1 MVERQMDCEV
11 CLKRQCVWRHRFYG
25 WSSRRPASNAHH
37 ETTKLMI
44 FLSRPLSTFT
54 LHREGYSHW
63 VGLIHSTWIRTKH
76 FSFVMAWIRKGLWDS
91 EEPDV
96 AFAFAL
102 GLLIPR
108 ARPAPLSFPGI
119 SFPPWEVRCILGIT
133 GRSVM
138 FGVLLFLLGM
148 VRSDLALGFRGY
160 HGWDMDYLCRMHT
173 YWLIG
178 ESSDM

>member
-1 MVERQMDCEV
+1 MSEETM
-11 CLKRQCVWRHRFYG
+11 CVA
-25 WSSRRPASNAHH
+25 SSILRLVLATPREQRTPRNY
-37 ETTKLMI
+37 EI
-44 FLSRPLSTFT
+44 DDFLSRPLYILT
-54 LHREGYSHW
+54 LHRDGYSHW
-63 VGLIHSTWIRTKH
+63 VGLIHSTWIQTKH

-96 AFAFAL
+96 ALAFAL

-138 FGVLLFLLGM
+138 FGVLLFVIGM
-148 VRSDLALGFRGY
+148 VWLDLGLGFRGL
-160 HGWDMDYLCRMHT
+160 HDGDMDYLCRMHT
-173 YWLIG
+173 YCSLGIIG
-178 ESSDM
+178 YVDM